1 MRILPQAA
9 ILVACVA
16 LTCPVQAQQRHEFTE
31 VHMGMPVRIVLHASD
46 TETARAAARAAY
58 ARIAR
63 LEGYL
68 SDYRPD
74 SELRRLQQ
82 RPGEWISL
90 TTELFTVLAT
100 ALQVARASDGSF
112 DPTVGPLSVLW
123 REARSRG
130 TLPSTAAIDSARART
145 GWRKIALDRSR
156 RAVRLAPGMQL
167 DLGGIAK
174 GFILQEALAVLR
186 SHGTA
191 SALLEAGGDIAV
203 GDAPPGRAGWRI
215 ETPHADAAVA
225 AHAAVLTN
233 AAVATSGNSAQFV
246 IIDGVRYS
254 HVVDPVTGIGLT
266 HDVHATVIA
275 QDAALAD
282 ALATALTV
290 TGPDS
295 AAGLLARFPDV
306 IASVRGSA
314 TPTPASRLDHVRT
327 DSIAE
332 DAEEMRGQERARYRR
347 TSDEANPIVSK
358 RRYGNRG
365 IWRSAGLTGSINRS
379 FLCYSL

>member
-1 MRILPQAA
+1 MRIHSQAA

-16 LTCPVQAQQRHEFTE
+16 MTCPVQAQERHEFTE
-31 VHMGMPVRIVLHASD
+31 VHMGMPVRIVLYAAD

-58 ARIAR
+58 TRIAE
-63 LEGYL
+63 LERYL

-74 SELRRLQQ
+74 SELGRLQR

-90 TTELFTVLAT
+90 TSELFTVLET
-100 ALQVARASDGSF
+100 ALQVARASHGSF

-130 TLPSTAAIDSARART
+130 TLPLPTAIDSARART
-145 GWRKIALDRSR
+145 GWKNIALDRSR
-156 RAVRLAPGMQL
+156 RAVRLAPGMRL

-174 GFILQEALAVLR
+174 GFILQDALAVLR
-186 SHGTA
+186 SHGPA
-191 SALLEAGGDIAV
+191 SALLAAGGDIVV
-203 GDAPPGRAGWRI
+203 GAAPPGRAGWRI
-215 ETPHADAAVA
+215 ETPHADDAVA
-225 AHAAVLTN
+225 ARAAALAN
-233 AAVATSGNSAQFV
+233 AAVATSGSSAQFV

-290 TGPDS
+290 IRPDS
-295 AAGLLARFPDV
+295 APGLLARFPDV

-314 TPTPASRLDHVRT
+314 TPTPASRLDHGLP

-332 DAEEMRGQERARYRR
+332 GAEEARGQEGARHRRAYIPME
-347 TSDEANPIVSK
+347 TTPSEGD
-358 RRYGNRG
+358 YGDRG
-365 IWRSAGLTGSINRS
+365 NKEMGGHS
-379 FLCYSL
+379 Y